1 MTEDAAFA
9 ALSEPSEPH
18 ALSEPSEPHALS
30 EPSMRSEP
38 SMLSE
43 LSVLSVLGD
52 PVRCRL
58 YQHVAAAPGEV
69 GRDAAADA
77 VGISRSLAAFHL
89 DKLVEAGLLAV
100 SFRRLSGRTGPGAGR
115 PAKVYQRAGGEHAVS
130 VPPRSYDAAARLLA
144 EVVENAGLDR
154 ELQAAA
160 RAAGAAM
167 AAAKVTAEARAAVA
181 AKATATTTTT
191 TTDATTTDLVEVLRA
206 RGYQPFWDGERLRL
220 HYCPFHALAEEFPA
234 LGCGMNLALLEGV
247 ASGQWS
253 PRMDPCPDG
262 CCVALSKNNDD

>member
-1 MTEDAAFA
+1 VTEDPAFA
-9 ALSEPSEPH
+9 ALD
-18 ALSEPSEPHALS
+18 A
-30 EPSMRSEP
+30 
-38 SMLSE
+38 
-43 LSVLSVLGD
+43 LSVLGD
-52 PVRCRL
+52 PVRRRL

-115 PAKVYQRAGGEHAVS
+115 PAKVYQRAAGEHAVS

-160 RAAGAAM
+160 RAAGAAASTAGAAG
-167 AAAKVTAEARAAVA
+167 AAASTAGAAGAAASTAGAAGA
-181 AKATATTTTT
+181 AKAAGGATP
-191 TTDATTTDLVEVLRA
+191 AAGGAAGDLVEVLRTH
-206 RGYQPFWDGERLRL
+206 GYQPFWDGETLRL
-220 HYCPFHALAEEFPA
+220 HNCPFHALAEEFRA
-234 LGCGMNLALLEGV
+234 LVCGMNLALLEGL
-247 ASGQWS
+247 APEQWS
-253 PRMDPCPDG
+253 PAMDPCPGG
-262 CCVALSKNNDD
+262 CCVALSKNKKY